1 MSNFA
6 VTIRCRLNEDDT
18 EDTLIILDTV
28 KESSIQADSQ
38 VTSHP
43 VAEGDI
49 VADHMYK
56 EPITLTLNGQIS
68 LSGNKGLGLLGENE
82 SLQNVQDI
90 FEKIKDNGIL
100 CDIVKVQL
108 VDKDDGTQIP
118 QFKVR
123 QSMVLRNITWTEKI
137 NTLSFSFSFVQV
149 LIADIN
155 VEDIDPTDE
164 NLPEITTP
172 NTLNFTDTLIDW
184 NQINQVIDYCLNSF
198 NLATAEFWNFLQSLT
213 STQIVAIIGG
223 VVGAVVVAK
232 VATLI
237 GATAGPIGAAIGFGI
252 GAIAILGA
260 GIYNFF
266 KKLND
271 RVKYRIEAFQYYE
284 DTKKMDAEVARYG
297 EFKAGVYGY
306 MESLNSS
313 LKAYKV
319 SSNESQE
326 CLISIDDTYYD
337 FLFTKNNTNQH
348 YTLSLV
354 DLYNDDK
361 EVKNISDISGSP
373 TNINEC
379 TDANAVYITP
389 NKNVRIYLIR
399 TGEDVT
405 DLTNYYIFT
414 STFDMKEYTTK
425 LEDLIKN
432 MAILK

>member
-6 VTIRCRLNEDDT
+6 VTIRCRLNEDDA

-28 KESSIQADSQ
+28 KASSIQADSQ

-123 QSMVLRNITWTEKI
+123 QNMVLRNITWTEKI
-137 NTLSFSFSFVQV
+137 NTLSFSFSFIQV

-164 NLPEITTP
+164 NLPEINTP

-266 KKLND
+266 KKIKFILQ
-271 RVKYRIEAFQYYE
+271 I
-284 DTKKMDAEVARYG
+284 G
-297 EFKAGVYGY
+297 
-306 MESLNSS
+306 
-313 LKAYKV
+313 
-319 SSNESQE
+319 
-326 CLISIDDTYYD
+326 
-337 FLFTKNNTNQH
+337 LFCCIIWT
-348 YTLSLV
+348 
-354 DLYNDDK
+354 
-361 EVKNISDISGSP
+361 
-373 TNINEC
+373 
-379 TDANAVYITP
+379 
-389 NKNVRIYLIR
+389 
-399 TGEDVT
+399 
-405 DLTNYYIFT
+405 
-414 STFDMKEYTTK
+414 
-425 LEDLIKN
+425 
-432 MAILK
+432 